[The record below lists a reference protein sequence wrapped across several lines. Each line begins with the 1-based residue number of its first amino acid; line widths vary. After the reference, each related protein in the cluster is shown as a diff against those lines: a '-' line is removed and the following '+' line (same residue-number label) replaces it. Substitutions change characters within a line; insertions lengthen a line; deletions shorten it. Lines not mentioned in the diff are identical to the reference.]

1 MPSLNG
7 SYAAVKLSHVMQ
19 SIISH
24 LTLKQLCHAI
34 CYPFKNATNMTC
46 LCVNRIPNKMTQF
59 FYLRLYGLKPI
70 FFQI

>member
-7 SYAAVKLSHVMQ
+7 SYTAVKLSHVMQ

-34 CYPFKNATNMTC
+34 CYPFKNATKMTC
-46 LCVNRIPNKMTQF
+46 LRVN
-59 FYLRLYGLKPI
+59 
-70 FFQI
+70 

>member
-7 SYAAVKLSHVMQ
+7 SYVAVKLSHVMQ

-46 LCVNRIPNKMTQF
+46 LRVN
-59 FYLRLYGLKPI
+59 
-70 FFQI
+70 